1 VLVSEPLATVVGDQE
16 PTGAAG
22 RNISDGQFG
31 SRRQLIDL
39 SLDTMAIVLFIEEAF
54 RVHIDGDDFDQMK
67 TVKDIS
73 LHNIS

>member
-1 VLVSEPLATVVGDQE
+1 VNRGNGVGDQE

-31 SRRQLIDL
+31 SRRQLIDV
-39 SLDTMAIVLFIEEAF
+39 SLDTMEIVMFIEEAF
-54 RVHIDGDDFDQMK
+54 RVHIDDDDLNQMK

-73 LHNIS
+73 LHNMS